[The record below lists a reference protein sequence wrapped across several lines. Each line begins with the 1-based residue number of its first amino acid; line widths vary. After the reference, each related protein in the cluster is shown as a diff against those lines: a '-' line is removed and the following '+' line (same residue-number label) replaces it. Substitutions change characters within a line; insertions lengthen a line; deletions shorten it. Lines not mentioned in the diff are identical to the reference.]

1 VTTAAANPF
10 AQPSR
15 RPNIFR
21 RFLANGEGFGL
32 VELLI
37 ALLVLNV
44 AIFATVAAFNAGI
57 FTLRRASRTSTAAS
71 LAEARLELY
80 RALSYGSIVLTSTPS
95 TPLDAKYTSDPQAA
109 GDLTPVPSCPGGVPA
124 DACEPIQL
132 NVKGAD
138 GNDYRVDTY
147 VRERVET
154 TSPFPGRAV
163 KIVAVVVRDA
173 QTLDSIARM
182 ESTFDQGTGA

>member
-1 VTTAAANPF
+1 MTRAAGASL
-10 AQPSR
+10 AQPSG
-15 RPNIFR
+15 RPGSFR
-21 RFLANGEGFGL
+21 RFLANGDGFGL

-44 AIFATVAAFNAGI
+44 AIFATVAAFNAGM

-71 LAEARLELY
+71 LAEAQLELY
-80 RALSYGSIVLTSTPS
+80 RALSYGSIVLTDAV
-95 TPLDAKYTSDPQAA
+95 LDPQYTGDPQAV
-109 GDLTPVPSCPGGVPA
+109 GDLPPVPGCPSGVPPE
-124 DACEPIQL
+124 ACEPIQPG
-132 NVKGAD
+132 VQGAD
-138 GNDYRVDTY
+138 GNKYRVDTY

-163 KIVAVVVRDA
+163 KIVAVVVRDVR
-173 QTLDSIARM
+173 TLDPIARM

>member
-1 VTTAAANPF
+1 MTTAAGNPL
-10 AQPSR
+10 ARPNR
-15 RPNIFR
+15 RPGIVR
-21 RFLANGEGFGL
+21 RFLANGDGFGL

-37 ALLVLNV
+37 ALMVLNV
-44 AIFATVAAFNAGI
+44 AIFATIAAFNAGI

-80 RALSYGSIVLTSTPS
+80 RALSYGSIVLTSS
-95 TPLDAKYTSDPQAA
+95 PLDAKYTSDPQAA

-124 DACEPIQL
+124 EACEPIQL